1 MDVLPSN
8 IILDIFS
15 RVPAKC
21 LARSRCV
28 SKGWCKYINDRYL
41 VIIHDQRVKEE
52 PIPIL
57 YHFHCFSYYSVHS
70 LCYHVVKSKRN
81 ATRRY
86 NKKARVGTKQTGT
99 AGHTYMS
106 ELKEDSFLEFL
117 RKKPLSESSDV
128 KIEVLGSC
136 NGLMCLSQYEE
147 YAPTM
152 LNPFYPE
159 DYAPTP
165 LVVVHPLRKE
175 CYELPPLPMRFD
187 KFTRGSCGLGFDS
200 STNTLKMV
208 FVLHKHSA
216 PACALVHVFGTN
228 SWREIPKVPSYPI
241 RGKAIFVNGCL
252 HWLVSDLDFKAEHGG
267 RNYVTWFDVEKEEF
281 GLIESPKRMC
291 DVWRNYSCDFDH
303 LVDLNGEVGFVCAST
318 MDVWV
323 LKQKEW
329 IPHYRFEKK
338 RVPNGDIEVLGC
350 WNKDG
355 DILIR
360 NTGRRKYEFFVYNL
374 KSGVRHKTNIV
385 VPFNGCQPNIF
396 MHPNKLIST
405 HGIGTN
411 SFPVKKADF
420 KRSCQHSLSCY

>member
-15 RVPAKC
+15 RVPSKC

-28 SKGWCKYINDRYL
+28 SKGWCKYIDDRYL

-57 YHFHCFSYYSVHS
+57 YHFHPSYDYKKIRS
-70 LCYHVVKSKRN
+70 LCFHVIESKRKEP
-81 ATRRY
+81 RRY
-86 NKKARVGTKQTGT
+86 YKKPRVGTKPR
-99 AGHTYMS
+99 AYAS

-117 RKKPLSESSDV
+117 PKKPLSESSHV
-128 KIEVLGSC
+128 KIEAQGSC
-136 NGLMCLSQYEE
+136 NGLMCLLQYEDSGV
-147 YAPTM
+147 
-152 LNPFYPE
+152 NPFRPN
-159 DYAPTP
+159 DYALMS

-187 KFTRGSCGLGFDS
+187 SYRNRESCGLGFDA
-200 STNTLKMV
+200 STNNLKMV
-208 FVLHKHSA
+208 CVLDKDFA
-216 PACALVHVFGTN
+216 PACTLVHVFGTN

-241 RGKAIFVNGCL
+241 TGKAIFANGCL
-252 HWLVSDLDFKAEHGG
+252 HWLPAQHVFDIKAEHGG
-267 RNYVTWFDVEKEEF
+267 RNVICFDVEKEEF
-281 GLIESPKRMC
+281 GFIDSPKRMC

-303 LVDLNGEVGFVCAST
+303 LVDLNDEIGFVCART
-318 MDVWV
+318 MEVWV

-338 RVPNGDIEVLGC
+338 RVPRGDVEVLGC

-360 NTGRRKYEFFVYNL
+360 NIGRRKYEFFVYNL

-385 VPFNGCQPNIF
+385 VPDDVCDPNIF

-420 KRSCQHSLSCY
+420 KISCQRLLSFH